1 MSKSKGNNIT
11 YNNFK
16 ANMMGIGLDQSSDN
30 LILNNIISFNRETGM
45 WIGESSNNTIIGNI
59 ISSCADYGIF
69 IRTVGSKNNII
80 FHNNFEYNQVNAND
94 IGNNTWDDGYPSG
107 GNYWGDYTG
116 EDVDGDGIGD
126 TPYPIPGGD
135 NVDNFPLMELWENH
149 PPETPEIEGKRRFKE
164 GEGGIYPYTIYSTDI
179 NGDDICYLINWGDGT
194 QEWTDYYASKEEI
207 TINVT
212 IPLEKGTYVI
222 FKIKAKD
229 IFGAVSD
236 WATLEVTIPRNR
248 ATHTSC
254 WLRFINMFPI
264 LKKLLDLKK

>member
-107 GNYWGDYTG
+107 GNFWHDYKR
-116 EDVDGDGIGD
+116 EDFDGDGIGD

-135 NVDNFPLMELWENH
+135 NEDRYPL
-149 PPETPEIEGKRRFKE
+149 
-164 GEGGIYPYTIYSTDI
+164 IYPWWEPKAPIIDGPSSGKPGGEICFTFNSTDPD
-179 NGDDICYLINWGDGT
+179 GDEVKYRINWGDGT
-194 QEWTDYYASKEEI
+194 IVETGYYHSCVPVEVCHTWNENNTY
-207 TINVT
+207 TILARAED
-212 IPLEKGTYVI
+212 IRGYKGDWSE
-222 FKIKAKD
+222 FKIK
-229 IFGAVSD
+229 ISN
-236 WATLEVTIPRNR
+236 PRTR
-248 ATHTSC
+248 TF
-254 WLRFINMFPI
+254 LRFLDMFPI
-264 LKKLLDLKK
+264 LQRILSYIL